1 MQSEII
7 YKVTEIDLRKVLADF
22 VKEEEG
28 KVFDKYYNVIV
39 DAKTVANIHGTT
51 PQTIIRHVK
60 SGAITTEPSEG
71 RVYRF
76 RLSEVLKLDF
86 QKLKHKRHGS
96 RTYTRSLD

>member
-7 YKVTEIDLRKVLADF
+7 YKVTEADLHRVLKDF
-22 VKEEEG
+22 VKEEEA
-28 KVFDKYYNVIV
+28 KIFDKYYNVII

-60 SGAITTEPSEG
+60 SGALATEPTEG

-86 QKLKHKRHGS
+86 QKLKNKRHGG
-96 RTYTRSLD
+96 RTYARSLD